1 MTRIGTGNRER
12 GIEGLPLIHADE
24 RGLEQLPAMPK
35 IAEIERTKTFETQRN
50 RGSGGMTRIFET
62 ETMLHP
68 AMRRQG
74 ESR

>member
-1 MTRIGTGNRER
+1 MPK
-12 GIEGLPLIHADE
+12 L
-24 RGLEQLPAMPK
+24 PK
-35 IAEIERTKTFETQRN
+35 IAEIEEPRIFETRRN